1 MPTNRVVA
9 LLTPLAAA
17 LAGWFSTWVATHF
30 PGVTIPESQLQA
42 VFIAGALFAL
52 APAAQWL
59 HGWQKWETQKAETE
73 TAVQVA
79 TLGAAAAA
87 PTVEVSVEQEDGF
100 EDGDDFESLASPDDF
115 EEFEDFEDF
124 DDFDEELLVDEE
136 PAPLG
141 A

>member
-9 LLTPLAAA
+9 LLTPLGAA

-30 PGVTIPESQLQA
+30 PGVTIDENQLEA

-87 PTVEVSVEQEDGF
+87 PTVEVAIEQEDGF
-100 EDGDDFESLASPDDF
+100 EEGDDFESFASTDDF
-115 EEFEDFEDF
+115 EEFEEF
-124 DDFDEELLVDEE
+124 DDFDDELLVDEE

>member
-30 PGVTIPESQLQA
+30 PGVSIPENQLEA

-87 PTVEVSVEQEDGF
+87 PTVEVAIDQGDGF
-100 EDGDDFESLASPDDF
+100 EEGDDFELAGSDDF
-115 EEFEDFEDF
+115 EEFDDF
-124 DDFDEELLVDEE
+124 DDFDDELLADEE

>member
-30 PGVTIPESQLQA
+30 PGVSIPENQLEA

-87 PTVEVSVEQEDGF
+87 PTVEVAIDQEDGF
-100 EDGDDFESLASPDDF
+100 DEGDDFDSLAQ
-115 EEFEDFEDF
+115 
-124 DDFDEELLVDEE
+124 L
-136 PAPLG
+136 
-141 A
+141 

>member
-1 MPTNRVVA
+1 MSLNRVVA

-30 PGVTIPESQLQA
+30 PGVTIPESQLEA

-79 TLGAAAAA
+79 TLGAATAA
-87 PTVEVSVEQEDGF
+87 PTVEVAIEQEDGF
-100 EDGDDFESLASPDDF
+100 EEGDDFESLVSPD
-115 EEFEDFEDF
+115 EFDDF
-124 DDFDEELLVDEE
+124 DDFDDELLVDEE

>member
-9 LLTPLAAA
+9 LLTPIAAA
-17 LAGWFSTWVATHF
+17 VAGWFSTWVATHF
-30 PGVTIPESQLQA
+30 PGVTIPKNQLEA
-42 VFIAGALFAL
+42 VFIGGALFAL

-79 TLGAAAAA
+79 TLGAATAA
-87 PTVEVSVEQEDGF
+87 PTVEVAIEQEDGF
-100 EDGDDFESLASPDDF
+100 EEGDDFESLASSDDF
-115 EEFEDFEDF
+115 EDLEEFDDF
-124 DDFDEELLVDEE
+124 DDFDDELLVDEE